1 MIQMQSRGTCKQID
15 GGHNILGLQFAGKK
29 VALVSDTGNAHEA
42 AWLAYFHL
50 AFLARSM
57 GLKDVTLKSN
67 SRHVVNQLTG
77 RWKAR
82 SPMMCR
88 YRDQFR
94 ATFANMKIEH
104 TY

>member
-1 MIQMQSRGTCKQID
+1 MIEMQSRGTCHQIE
-15 GGHNILGLQFAGKK
+15 GGHNILGLQFAGRKAA
-29 VALVSDTGNAHEA
+29 VISETGNAYEA

-67 SRHVVNQLTG
+67 NRHVINQLTG

-82 SPMMCR
+82 SPMMRR

-94 ATFANMKIEH
+94 ATFADMKIKH
-104 TY
+104 IY